1 MEFVEPRAPV
11 LEIPYEFLSDECR
24 RIIPKI
30 LWDNLVFG
38 MQRLYHHIIS
48 DLEGFLSFQTFPPG
62 PTTTT
67 WSNSEVVQ
75 FEERL
80 QSIYQTI
87 HKN

>member
-48 DLEGFLSFQTFPPG
+48 DLEGFLSFQTFPQG

-67 WSNSEVVQ
+67 SG
-75 FEERL
+75 FLRRCL
-80 QSIYQTI
+80 RMLTQSIYQTI